1 MKKFGLLGEKLG
13 HSYSPQ
19 IHSMMYEND
28 YELYEKKADEL
39 DAFFENCPLNGFN
52 VTIPYKKAVIK
63 YLSSMSDTAKKIG
76 SVNTI
81 IKTPNGFEGYNTD
94 YYGFEFTVKK
104 LGINPKGKKVLVLGS
119 GGAAQTV
126 ICYFKNENAEDIVVI
141 SRQGKNNYNNINR
154 HFDADIIV
162 NCTPVGMYP
171 NNGIS
176 PIDLEGFKSLE
187 GIIDLIYNPADTEL
201 LLKAKA
207 KNIPC
212 INGLYMLVAQAKKA
226 AEIFLNKEIDNSE
239 IERITKAISNQMKNI
254 VLIGM
259 PGCGKSSVGKILA
272 DKLNRD
278 FYDADQYFEQK
289 HNISIPEFFKAY
301 GEEKFRLAET
311 EILKELCQKT
321 SSIISTGGGAVTVPL
336 NYNLIK
342 QNSTVFLIERDLK
355 LLVTDG
361 RPLSQAN
368 PVEQIY
374 KKRKLLYEK
383 FADFKVENMSTPEL
397 CAEEIIKI
405 TEEL

>member
-19 IHSMMYEND
+19 IHSMMYENNYD
-28 YELYEKKADEL
+28 LYEKNAGEL

-52 VTIPYKKAVIK
+52 VTIPYKKDVIK
-63 YLSSMSDTAKKIG
+63 YLSKISETAKEIG

-81 IKTPNGFEGYNTD
+81 IKTQNGFEGYNTD
-94 YYGFEFTVKK
+94 YYGFEYTVKK
-104 LGINPKGKKVLVLGS
+104 LGINPKNKKVLVIGS

-126 ICYFKNENAEDIVVI
+126 ICYFKNNGAKDIIVV
-141 SRQGKNNYNNINR
+141 SRQGENNYTNINR

-176 PIDLEGFKSLE
+176 PIDLDGFNCLE
-187 GIIDLIYNPADTEL
+187 GVIDLIYNPADTEL
-201 LLKAKA
+201 ILKAKA

-212 INGLYMLVAQAKKA
+212 INGLYMLVAQAKKS
-226 AEIFLNKEIDNSE
+226 AEIFLDKKIDDSE

-259 PGCGKSSVGKILA
+259 PGCGKTTIGKKLA
-272 DKLNRD
+272 NKLNRS
-278 FYDADQYFEQK
+278 FYDADEYFEQK
-289 HNISIPEFFKAY
+289 HQITIPEFFKAY
-301 GEEKFRLAET
+301 GEEKFRQAET
-311 EILKELCQKT
+311 DVLNELCKK
-321 SSIISTGGGAVTVPL
+321 SSCIISTGGGAVTVPL
-336 NYNLIK
+336 NYNIIK

-355 LLVTDG
+355 LLATDG

-368 PVEQIY
+368 RLEDIY
-374 KKRKLLYEK
+374 KKRKLLYDR
-383 FADFKVENMSTPEL
+383 FTDFKVTNMSSAEL
-397 CAEEIIKI
+397 CADEIIKI
-405 TEEL
+405 MEDF